1 MKIAITS
8 TGTTLDSPVDP
19 RFGRSPYIAFV
30 DLEKDQLEALANP
43 FADASGGAG
52 VQAAQLVLDHG
63 AGALLTGHCGPR
75 ASAVLSDAGVRV
87 VNGASG
93 TVREAVASFRQTEK
107 GSVDTAARKA
117 DAEPGV
123 PGGGGAGGGLGRG
136 LGRGPGGGGA
146 GRRRGPGGRFGGGR
160 GGGRGPGGGGGP
172 GRGA

>member
-30 DLEKDQLEALANP
+30 DLEKDRLEALANP

-52 VQAAQLVLDHG
+52 IQAAQFVLDHG
-63 AGALLTGHCGPR
+63 AEAFLTGHCGPK
-75 ASAVLSDAGVRV
+75 ASAVLSDAGVQV
-87 VNGASG
+87 VNGISG
-93 TVREAVASFRQTEK
+93 TVREAVASYRQTEK
-107 GSVDTAARKA
+107 GTA
-117 DAEPGV
+117 DAAASRADVEPRL
-123 PGGGGAGGGLGRG
+123 PGGGPGGGVGRG
-136 LGRGPGGGGA
+136 LGRGAGGGGA

-172 GRGA
+172 GRAA

>member
-1 MKIAITS
+1 MKIAVTS
-8 TGTTLDSPVDP
+8 KGTSMDSPVDP

-30 DLEKDQLEALANP
+30 DLQTDQLEALANP

-52 VQAAQLVLDHG
+52 VQAAQFVLDQG
-63 AGALLTGHCGPR
+63 ARALLTGHCGPR
-75 ASAVLSDAGVRV
+75 ASTVLSDAGVQV

-93 TVREAVASFRQTEK
+93 TVREAVESYRQTEK
-107 GSVDTAARKA
+107 VSADAAASKV
-117 DAEPGV
+117 DAEPALPGRG
-123 PGGGGAGGGLGRG
+123 PGGGFGRG
-136 LGRGPGGGGA
+136 LGRGAGGGGG

>member
-30 DLEKDQLEALANP
+30 DLEKDRLEALANP

-52 VQAAQLVLDHG
+52 IQAAQFVLDHG
-63 AGALLTGHCGPR
+63 AEALLTGHCGPK
-75 ASAVLSDAGVRV
+75 AIAVLSDAGVQV
-87 VNGASG
+87 VNGISG
-93 TVREAVASFRQTEK
+93 TVREAVASYRQTEK
-107 GSVDTAARKA
+107 VSADEAASKV
-117 DAEPGV
+117 DAEPAIPGGV
-123 PGGGGAGGGLGRG
+123 PGGGFGRG
-136 LGRGPGGGGA
+136 LGRGAGGGGG